1 MKNKDDIKKCLLCYD
16 APCNK
21 SCSFKPSEILKSAY
35 FNDLYGASNLA
46 KKVDCTSCDKLCE
59 KACINNV
66 KISNIINNIKD
77 LKLEDLDTKNIDIS
91 SSICGIKLK
100 NPFLLS
106 SSVVSSSY
114 EMVARAF
121 DLGWAGAVYKTVSLI
136 NIKEASP
143 RFTALKT
150 DNNYICGFKNI
161 EQLSEKTLEEN
172 LEIFRKLKKNYPD
185 NVLIV
190 SIMGRNEQ
198 EWEDI
203 TRKVAEAGVD
213 AIELNFSCPNMEEKE
228 TGIDIGQSLDL
239 CYRYTAAARRGT
251 NIPILAKLTPNITD
265 ISDYAHKCIDAG
277 ADGIAAINTIKSITD
292 FDINDYSE
300 LKLEKTMISGYSGS
314 AIRPIALRFI
324 EDLAHDKYLEK
335 TSISGIGGI
344 ESWKDALQYIILGCD
359 SVQVTTAIMQYG
371 YDIVT
376 HLINGLK
383 SFMAKNNYKSIRDI
397 KGLAIDYVVDSD
409 KMDRKTIV
417 YPKHDLNKCVGCG
430 RCYVS
435 CLDGGHQAISFDP
448 NTRKVSFDLKKCYG
462 CFLCFLVCPSGAISR
477 SNRVDNPRY
486 AKNREMRNND

>member
-1 MKNKDDIKKCLLCYD
+1 MKNKEDIKKCLLCHD
-16 APCNK
+16 APCDK
-21 SCSFKPSEILKSAY
+21 FCEFEPSKIIKSAY
-35 FNDLYGASNLA
+35 FKDFYTASNLS
-46 KKVDCTSCDKLCE
+46 KSVDCTKCNKKCESSCL
-59 KACINNV
+59 NNV
-66 KISNIINNIKD
+66 KIKDIINSIKES
-77 LKLEDLDTKNIDIS
+77 KYEDLDISNIDLS

-114 EMVARAF
+114 DMVARAF
-121 DLGWAGAVYKTVSLI
+121 DLGWAGAVYKTISLM

-143 RFTALKT
+143 RFSALKT

-161 EQLSEKTLEEN
+161 EQLSDKPFEEN
-172 LEIFRKLKKNYPD
+172 LEVFRKLKKNYPN
-185 NVLIV
+185 NVLVV

-203 TRKVAEAGVD
+203 ARRVAEAGAD
-213 AIELNFSCPNMEEKE
+213 IIELNFSCPNMEEKE
-228 TGIDIGQSLDL
+228 TGIDIGQNLDL

-251 NIPILAKLTPNITD
+251 SIPILAKLTPNITD

-277 ADGIAAINTIKSITD
+277 ANGIAAINTIKSITD
-292 FDINDYSE
+292 FNVDDYCN
-300 LKLEKTMISGYSGS
+300 LRLEKTMISGYSGS

-344 ESWKDALQYIILGCD
+344 ETWKDALQFIMLGCE
-359 SVQVTTAIMQYG
+359 SVQITTSVMQYG
-371 YDIVT
+371 YGIIE
-376 HLINGLK
+376 HMINGLK
-383 SFMAKNNYKSIRDI
+383 SFMAKNNYKSIKDI

-448 NTRKVSFDLKKCYG
+448 STRKVSFDLKKCCG
-462 CFLCFLVCPSGAISR
+462 CQLCSLVCPSGAISR
-477 SNRVDNPRY
+477 SSRVNNPRY
-486 AKNREMRNND
+486 TK